1 MNNQVHIQYSGE
13 AEMTKEE
20 RNKKRN
26 NKKRRHKEN
35 MKKKNASLRA
45 QGLDVPTATN
55 LATLKNG
62 KVDKS
67 VSCPYISSYILLHR
81 RAQKARRDAWRTR
94 PSYDTLY
101 LYSVTNRVS

>member
-1 MNNQVHIQYSGE
+1 
-13 AEMTKEE
+13 MTKEE

-67 VSCPYISSYILLHR
+67 VS
-81 RAQKARRDAWRTR
+81 
-94 PSYDTLY
+94 
-101 LYSVTNRVS
+101 